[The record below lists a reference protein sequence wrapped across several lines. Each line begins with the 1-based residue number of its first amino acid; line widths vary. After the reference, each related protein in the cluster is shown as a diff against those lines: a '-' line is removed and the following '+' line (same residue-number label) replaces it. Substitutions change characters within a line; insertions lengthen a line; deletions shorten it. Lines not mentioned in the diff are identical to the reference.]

1 MECNNECFYQG
12 SRGGITM
19 WYVIV
24 GVVCLLIGGT
34 FGLLAGCLCRAA
46 RKNDLPDQI
55 EYRVWPK

>member
-1 MECNNECFYQG
+1 
-12 SRGGITM
+12 M